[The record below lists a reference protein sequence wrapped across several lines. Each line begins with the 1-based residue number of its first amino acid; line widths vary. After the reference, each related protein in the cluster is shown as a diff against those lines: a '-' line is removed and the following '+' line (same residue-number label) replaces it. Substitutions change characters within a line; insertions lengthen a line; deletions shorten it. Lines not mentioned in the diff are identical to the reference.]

1 MEQNRVPRN
10 KPTYLQ
16 SINLQQRMPT
26 SLILSLKMKVYPYL
40 SKLQLLE
47 SRVLLENMLPKL
59 FLCRDVQN
67 NGVISKCVTP
77 ISCTSDI
84 WISFNKK
91 A

>member
-26 SLILSLKMKVYPYL
+26 SLILSLKMKVCPYL

-59 FLCRDVQN
+59 LCRDVQN
-67 NGVISKCVTP
+67 NGDISKCVTP

>member
-1 MEQNRVPRN
+1 MPKN
-10 KPTYLQ
+10 KPTYRQ

-26 SLILSLKMKVYPYL
+26 SLILSLKMKVCPDL

-59 FLCRDVQN
+59 FLYRDVQN
-67 NGVISKCVTP
+67 NGSISKCVTP

-84 WISFNKK
+84 WIPLNKE